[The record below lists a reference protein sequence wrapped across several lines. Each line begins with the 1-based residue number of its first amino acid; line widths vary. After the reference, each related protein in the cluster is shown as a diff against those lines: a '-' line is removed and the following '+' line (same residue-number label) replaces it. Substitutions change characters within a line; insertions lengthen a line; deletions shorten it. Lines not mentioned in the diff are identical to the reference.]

1 MKIAWRKVAVAGVL
15 GFCAGKAAGELR
27 RHPDVVIPILQV
39 SAASG
44 VVGCVVGWGVSM
56 YRRAPPYALSLS
68 LTANFAIASGTFLG
82 IRRVV
87 YSFAENSLSTPPFND
102 WSPASIGYIS
112 SFTSGGIT
120 GALASLLSREAVL
133 MQCRRHLDYCSTAG
147 FGLHSIL
154 MTSLGGMGMGL
165 CAQAGYDWIQ
175 EWRRRK
181 AIEIY
186 REDIQGKRTSL
197 FENWTLENF
206 ETRFLGFW
214 HRRAESVAVETEM
227 LCLESAVAEE
237 KRKLENLDRLLMEK
251 GLTAADILEL
261 EQSKLQSLCLKA
273 G

>member
-120 GALASLLSREAVL
+120 GALASLLSR
-133 MQCRRHLDYCSTAG
+133 
-147 FGLHSIL
+147 FGLRSIL